1 MAMNSS
7 SVESVES
14 VESGEPGAPS
24 DPSCACTGGKACPTV
39 SLCGLRPGQ
48 GGVIAS
54 ADLAADDALL
64 LAAMGLA
71 VGSRVVMCR
80 VGEPC
85 IVAVV
90 SGITA
95 HEGTESCRCA
105 SRIGLARPLASKIQV
120 TPLTQS

>member
-7 SVESVES
+7 SVESVEN
-14 VESGEPGAPS
+14 EPGAPS

-54 ADLAADDALL
+54 ADLAADDASL